1 VAPYLVQDL
10 VQAGARLVSQPP
22 TPGAVPLPV
31 MVELYSVN
39 NALSFRTF
47 FDALHAPI
55 RWAIGKARLVGA
67 EPLQYLPVLRSRQTR
82 GAHTSG
88 LRAAPG

>member
-1 VAPYLVQDL
+1 MPVGTLRWVLGQVKNREAICGSYL

-39 NALSFRTF
+39 KALSACYPPDHNKLGHCGF
-47 FDALHAPI
+47 
-55 RWAIGKARLVGA
+55 
-67 EPLQYLPVLRSRQTR
+67 SN
-82 GAHTSG
+82 
-88 LRAAPG
+88 